1 MNKIIKDTLILM
13 AITLVSGLL
22 LGMVYEVTKE
32 PIRKQ
37 EEEQKSE
44 ACQNVFSDAAS
55 FEQIEE
61 IETMA
66 QTSLTNV
73 GMEGKA
79 QIDEALK
86 ALDEEG
92 NTIGVVMQITSKEGY
107 GGDIQFTM
115 GVQNDGTVNGI
126 SILSISETA
135 GLGMRATTEEFKSQF
150 AGKNVDTFVYTKSGA
165 TQENEI
171 DALSGATVTTN
182 AVTDGVNVGL
192 SFFRTLSE
200 GGILNE

>member
-13 AITLVSGLL
+13 VITLVSGLL
-22 LGMVYEVTKE
+22 LGMVYEITKE
-32 PIRKQ
+32 PIKKQ
-37 EEEQKSE
+37 EEEQKIA
-44 ACQNVFSDAAS
+44 ACQNVFSDASS

-61 IETMA
+61 IETLA
-66 QTSLTNV
+66 QQSLQAV
-73 GMEGKA
+73 EMEGKA

-86 ALDEEG
+86 AVGEDGSTL
-92 NTIGVVMQITSKEGY
+92 GVVIQVTSKEGY

-126 SILSISETA
+126 SILFISETA
-135 GLGMRATTEEFKSQF
+135 GLGMRANTEEFKSQF
-150 AGKNVDTFVYTKSGA
+150 AEKNVDAFVYTKSA
-165 TQENEI
+165 SQENEI
-171 DALSGATVTTN
+171 DALSGATITTN
-182 AVTDGVNVGL
+182 AVTDGVNAGL